1 VRKIVDLVKKY
12 WDIIIYL
19 VFGVLTT
26 VVDFLI
32 YFPCYNLLHIPAT
45 VSNVIAAIGAI
56 IFAYLTNKPFVF
68 HSHDWSFKT
77 VGAELIKFVGT
88 RLGSMLIQTG
98 IIFVT
103 VDLLAWDGNLMKIVT
118 AVVVVIL
125 NYVGSKLLVF
135 RKRKDE
141 Q

>member
-1 VRKIVDLVKKY
+1 MGKIMALVKKY
-12 WDIIIYL
+12 WDILVYL

-45 VSNVIAAIGAI
+45 ISNVIAWAGAVA
-56 IFAYLTNKPFVF
+56 FAYLTNKPFVF
-68 HSHDWSFKT
+68 HSQDWSVKT
-77 VGAELIKFVGT
+77 VVPELTKFVGT

-103 VDLLAWDGNLMKIVT
+103 VDLLHINGNLMKILTSVI
-118 AVVVVIL
+118 VIIL

-135 RKRKDE
+135 VKKKDA
-141 Q
+141 

>member
-1 VRKIVDLVKKY
+1 MSKIVALVKKY
-12 WDIIIYL
+12 WDILVYL

-26 VVDFLI
+26 AVDFLI

-45 VSNVIAAIGAI
+45 ASNVIAAVGAI
-56 IFAYLTNKPFVF
+56 IFAFLTNKPLVF
-68 HSHDWSFKT
+68 HSHDWSLKT
-77 VGAELIKFVGT
+77 VWPELLKFVGT
-88 RLGSMLIQTG
+88 RLGSMLVQTG

-103 VDLLAWDGNLMKIVT
+103 VDLLSWDGNAMKIVT
-118 AVVVVIL
+118 AVIVVII

-135 RKRKDE
+135 RKRKDK